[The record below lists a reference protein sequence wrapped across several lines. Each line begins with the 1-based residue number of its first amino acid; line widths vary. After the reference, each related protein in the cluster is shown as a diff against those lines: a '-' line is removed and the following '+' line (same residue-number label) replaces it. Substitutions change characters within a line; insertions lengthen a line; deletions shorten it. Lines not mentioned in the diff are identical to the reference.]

1 MWARWI
7 ELGLGIWLLLCPW
20 ILPSHAG
27 GERFAIL
34 GLLTIVASIV
44 SVFRPGGWIHWIV
57 PAAGVALITISV
69 LTAPHPLPPLLQN
82 NVIVGLTLLMLGVV
96 PDRAF
101 EPPRRWRELEA
112 RIRSREAAPLP
123 RVSNTLES
131 PDFSRKTTPGGDR
144 SLP

>member
-1 MWARWI
+1 M

-20 ILPSHAG
+20 ILPYHPG

-34 GLLTIVASIV
+34 GLLLVGASIA
-44 SVFRPGGWIHWIV
+44 SVFRPGKRIHAIV
-57 PAAGVALITISV
+57 PAAGVALIAISV

-82 NVIVGLTLLMLGVV
+82 NVIVGLVLLMLGVV

-112 RIRSREAAPLP
+112 RTRSREAAPLP
-123 RVSNTLES
+123 GF
-131 PDFSRKTTPGGDR
+131 PDALKSRDLSSMRTGKDR
-144 SLP
+144 SLR